1 MDLHFYD
8 WIDYNGIAF
17 STEFP
22 TELLELGRKLSGFWW
37 DLKMERFV
45 VKKGCCK
52 KNCSAVDLI
61 FACRITFRFGSTIK
75 ALCKVNVYA

>member
-1 MDLHFYD
+1 MGGGGGVLYINGLMGMCCWMDLHFYD
-8 WIDYNGIAF
+8 WIDYNVIAF

-45 VKKGCCK
+45 VKKVVAK
-52 KNCSAVDLI
+52 RTVAP
-61 FACRITFRFGSTIK
+61 
-75 ALCKVNVYA
+75 